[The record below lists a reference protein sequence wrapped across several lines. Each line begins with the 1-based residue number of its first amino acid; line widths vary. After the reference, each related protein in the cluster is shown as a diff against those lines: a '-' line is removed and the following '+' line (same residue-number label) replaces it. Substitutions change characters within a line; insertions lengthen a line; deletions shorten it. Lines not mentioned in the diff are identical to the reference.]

1 LTTTEIKY
9 ICRENNNPYMH
20 IKKCKSR
27 GNIYYAVVQ
36 SKRRENKI
44 HQNYL
49 FNIGRLDKLT
59 EPKRIQL
66 EEELSKLGGEILL
79 QKFHNILYSTGYTFP
94 SPVSTWNV
102 KEVYS
107 YGPEL
112 ALHKICEEIDL
123 INVINRH
130 TNKGGGPHL
139 GKVVEAMI
147 IARNCDPCSY
157 YQLPD
162 WYSRSSLPFFLAFPP
177 SELTY
182 QVSLNAL
189 DYLQPEN
196 TIPMQVDLYENI
208 KHVYSYECERLDIDL
223 TSTYF
228 EGKECILA
236 MFGYSRDHRS
246 DRPQIVIAF
255 VVDQKGVLVTH
266 RVWPGN
272 QTDAK
277 SLEPVDTC
285 LREDFALKKAP
296 RVVDR
301 GIATWKNIDYMD
313 EKKER
318 YLVALRAGVK
328 NTGLLEEIGT
338 PKDEWIEMGENAVA
352 ASVIKGRR
360 KYVVAWT
367 ASVAETN
374 KKERM
379 TKVTRAENKLNKL
392 LESVSKGKVE
402 SKKERDEKS
411 GWILKKYA
419 VKKFLEVGDVKEDE
433 VSFTVRRKKALV
445 EAEKYDGYQVFVTTE
460 MDMSEKDVI
469 DSYKIRDEIEK
480 AIQTLKSVLGLHP
493 QYVRTKEHVLGNIFV
508 CAMAYQL
515 RSILRLKLR
524 VCGFDMSVKEA
535 MKTLERLKAVHIAVG
550 NEGNVEVYRKLG
562 GLNGETRTLV
572 EIFNMSE
579 NRKLPEV
586 EM

>member
-1 LTTTEIKY
+1 MFIQGIK
-9 ICRENNNPYMH
+9 R
-20 IKKCKSR
+20 R
-27 GNIYYAVVQ
+27 GHTYYAVYHG
-36 SKRRENKI
+36 KRLANKVVRETKLYI
-44 HQNYL
+44 G
-49 FNIGRLDKLT
+49 NIDDLD
-59 EPKRIQL
+59 EPKRIEI
-66 EEELSKLGGEILL
+66 EEKLNKLDDPTLI
-79 QKFHNILYSTGYTFP
+79 QKFHNLLYSTGYTFP
-94 SPVSTWNV
+94 SPISTWNV
-102 KEVYS
+102 KDVYS

-112 ALHKICEEIDL
+112 ALHKVCEEIAL

-130 TNKGGGPHL
+130 TNKGGGPDL

-162 WYSRSSLPFFLAFPP
+162 WYSRSSLPFFLSFPP
-177 SELTY
+177 SDLTY
-182 QVSLNAL
+182 RVALNAL

-196 TIPMQVDLYENI
+196 TILMQVDLYENI
-208 KHVYSYECERLDIDL
+208 RHVYGYECERLDIDL

-228 EGKECILA
+228 EGKECIFA

-246 DRPQIVIAF
+246 DCLQIVIAF

-272 QTDAK
+272 QTDVK
-277 SLEPVDTC
+277 CLEPVDTC
-285 LREDFALKKAP
+285 LRDDFGLKAP

-328 NTGLLEEIGT
+328 STGLLEEIGI
-338 PKDEWIEMGENAVA
+338 PKEKWAEIRTDAVA
-352 ASVIKGRR
+352 ASVTRGRR

-374 KKERM
+374 KKERFA
-379 TKVTRAENKLNKL
+379 KVIKAENKLNKIL
-392 LESVSKGKVE
+392 VAIKKGKVE
-402 SKKERDEKS
+402 SKQERGEKTS
-411 GWILKKYA
+411 YILKKYV
-419 VKKFLEVGDVKEDE
+419 VKKYISVEDVEDDDI
-433 VSFTVRRKKALV
+433 SFTITRKKALAEV
-445 EAEKYDGYQVFVTTE
+445 EKYDGYQVFVTTE
-460 MDMSEKDVI
+460 TDLSEKEIV

-493 QYVRTKEHVLGNIFV
+493 QYVRSKEHVLGNIFA
-508 CAMAYQL
+508 CATAYQL
-515 RSILRLKLR
+515 RSILRLKLKE
-524 VCGFDMSVKEA
+524 CGFDTSVEEA

-550 NEGNVEVYRKLG
+550 NEGEVEVYRKLS

-572 EIFNMSE
+572 EVFNMGE
-579 NRKLPEV
+579 DGKLPEV
-586 EM
+586 EA

>member
-1 LTTTEIKY
+1 MFIQGIK
-9 ICRENNNPYMH
+9 R
-20 IKKCKSR
+20 R
-27 GNIYYAVVQ
+27 GHTYYAVYHG
-36 SKRRENKI
+36 KRLANKVVRETKL
-44 HQNYL
+44 Y
-49 FNIGRLDKLT
+49 IGKLDDLD
-59 EPKRIQL
+59 EPKRI
-66 EEELSKLGGEILL
+66 EIENKLKKLQDTTLI
-79 QKFHNILYSTGYTFP
+79 QKFHNLLYSTGYTFP

-102 KEVYS
+102 KDVYS

-130 TNKGGGPHL
+130 TNKGGGPDL
-139 GKVVEAMI
+139 GMVVEAMI

-162 WYSRSSLPFFLAFPP
+162 WYSRSSLPFFLSFPP
-177 SELTY
+177 SEITY

-189 DYLQPEN
+189 DYLQPE
-196 TIPMQVDLYENI
+196 TTVAMQVDLYENI
-208 KHVYSYECERLDIDL
+208 KHVYGYECERLDIDL

-277 SLEPVDTC
+277 SLEQVDTC

-328 NTGLLEEIGT
+328 NTGLLEEIET
-338 PKDEWIEMGENAVA
+338 PKDEWVEMGENSVA

-392 LESVSKGKVE
+392 LESVRKGKVE
-402 SKKERDEKS
+402 SKKQRDEKS
-411 GWILKKYA
+411 GWILKNFA
-419 VKKFLEVGDVKEDE
+419 VKKFLEVEDVREDE
-433 VSFTVRRKKALV
+433 VSFTITRKKALL

-460 MDMSEKDVI
+460 TDMSEKDVI

-480 AIQTLKSVLGLHP
+480 AIQTLKSALGLHP

-508 CAMAYQL
+508 CATAYQL

-524 VCGFDMSVKEA
+524 ECGFDMSMEEA

-550 NEGNVEVYRKLG
+550 NEGNVEVYRKLS

-572 EIFNMSE
+572 EVFNMSE
-579 NRKLPEV
+579 NGKFPEV